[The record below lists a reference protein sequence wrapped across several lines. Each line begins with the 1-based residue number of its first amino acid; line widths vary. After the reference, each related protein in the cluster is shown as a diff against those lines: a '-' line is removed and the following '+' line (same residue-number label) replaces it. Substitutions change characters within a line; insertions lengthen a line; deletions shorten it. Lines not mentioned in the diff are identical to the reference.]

1 MATDTRTL
9 ILEAA
14 KELAESNL
22 SVEGVTISFESVAQ
36 RTGLTKPGIMYHF
49 PTKEALMRGLVEHAG
64 QRWHALLHERA
75 GAAPDRLSVFDRHR
89 AYIWVATTSEVSR
102 ADYWILS
109 GALYHSALTDSWN
122 EYLGPWHAADG
133 LGAQA
138 RSLLTAARFCADGAW
153 MSEATGVFT
162 ADDLSAVHQHALK
175 LINDAEKLEGNE

>member
-1 MATDTRTL
+1 MSTSTRTQ

-14 KELAESNL
+14 KELAERNL

-49 PTKEALMRGLVEHAG
+49 PTKQALMRGLVEHAA
-64 QRWHALLHERA
+64 QRWDALLRERA
-75 GAAPDRLSVFDRHR
+75 GAKPEDLSVFDRHR
-89 AYIWVATTSEVSR
+89 AYIWVATTAEVSR

-122 EYLGPWHAADG
+122 EYLGPWHTIEG
-133 LGAQA
+133 WEPRI

-162 ADDLSAVHQHALK
+162 SDDLSAVHDHALK
-175 LINDAEKLEGNE
+175 LIDEAEQLEVDE